1 MVLYVQYIDIDG
13 IVYHHCSSFLFIAQV
28 DFNIRKK
35 SFFFFATFNKNTPI
49 MLCQYIQLTRRPML
63 FLFGKTPL
71 RFRNFSVYL
80 TINVDIK
87 FNLKVLSVRN
97 YRNEKIYQDHFI

>member
-35 SFFFFATFNKNTPI
+35 SFFWATFNKNTPDI
-49 MLCQYIQLTRRPML
+49 ALPIYSINT
-63 FLFGKTPL
+63 KTD
-71 RFRNFSVYL
+71 V
-80 TINVDIK
+80 I
-87 FNLKVLSVRN
+87 
-97 YRNEKIYQDHFI
+97 FIWENTVAFP

>member
-1 MVLYVQYIDIDG
+1 
-13 IVYHHCSSFLFIAQV
+13 
-28 DFNIRKK
+28 
-35 SFFFFATFNKNTPI
+35 